1 MQYRH
6 LQMARTS
13 FVVVGKTLCQTKA
26 YYDFWDGAKIKP
38 QIRLRRSSRIQLLI
52 CPVTYLGPI
61 LWYSWLLF
69 SFIFLLNFCQ
79 LYELGKFNIVSMFR
93 LLETDTR
100 EQKHMK
106 IEYRHLWINT
116 GNDLCYEI
124 NFENRVKDKN
134 NFFIKW
140 NISFL
145 NKNIFFILGEVFFFK
160 IPNNLIA
167 SAFFFAEA
175 YTKKHR
181 YADCRGEFRTL
192 RRQIV

>member
-1 MQYRH
+1 
-6 LQMARTS
+6 
-13 FVVVGKTLCQTKA
+13 
-26 YYDFWDGAKIKP
+26 
-38 QIRLRRSSRIQLLI
+38 
-52 CPVTYLGPI
+52 
-61 LWYSWLLF
+61 
-69 SFIFLLNFCQ
+69 
-79 LYELGKFNIVSMFR
+79 MFR

-100 EQKHMK
+100 EQKNMK

-124 NFENRVKDKN
+124 NFENRVKDKS

-160 IPNNLIA
+160 IPKNLIA

-175 YTKKHR
+175 DTKKHS

-192 RRQIV
+192 RRQVV